1 MGRPRLPRSAIYKVH
16 SNIPVLVKDDKVIV
30 DNEIKVEI
38 FNKYFCS
45 VYNLDDGNP
54 PPIRREFTHTIFLDD
69 MLFSDD
75 IVFEHL
81 RKLKNSTSVGPD
93 GFPSILF
100 KSLAFELAYPLSL
113 IFNLSLQSCQLPK
126 IWKLANIVPIHKNK
140 SLSDYRN
147 YRPISLTCVPCKVM
161 EGIVKDKITRFVVQN
176 EILTDKQHGFRSKRS
191 TISQLILAL
200 NEWVTDLDKNN
211 CIDVAYLDFSK
222 AFDTVSHSKLLCILE
237 RMNIKGNIH
246 GWIKSFLSDRFQQVK
261 IENALS
267 SQMPVISGVPQGSVL
282 GPLLYILY
290 INDLPNVIQ
299 HSSIYIFADDT
310 KLSFSFPRNL
320 PSYCNL
326 EADLLSISKWANE
339 MQLTL
344 ALNKCSILHLGNSNP
359 QNDYVIDGLCLKKSN
374 LTKDLGVTV
383 DSKLNFSSHIV
394 DIVKKSAIRMNC
406 LFRAFETDDV
416 DFLMKMFNVFI
427 RPKLEYASVVFSPHF
442 KKDSQLIES
451 IQRQFTRRIPCVKRK
466 NLSYQDRLNYLAQE
480 SLELRRRKADLIMVY
495 KIIHGLIDIDFNQ
508 LFCFNSSSNRSMY
521 NVYLLVLIHLRV
533 GFHNTEL

>member
-1 MGRPRLPRSAIYKVH
+1 M
-16 SNIPVLVKDDKVIV
+16 
-30 DNEIKVEI
+30 
-38 FNKYFCS
+38 
-45 VYNLDDGNP
+45 
-54 PPIRREFTHTIFLDD
+54 
-69 MLFSDD
+69 
-75 IVFEHL
+75 
-81 RKLKNSTSVGPD
+81 
-93 GFPSILF
+93 
-100 KSLAFELAYPLSL
+100 
-113 IFNLSLQSCQLPK
+113 
-126 IWKLANIVPIHKNK
+126 
-140 SLSDYRN
+140 
-147 YRPISLTCVPCKVM
+147 
-161 EGIVKDKITRFVVQN
+161 
-176 EILTDKQHGFRSKRS
+176 
-191 TISQLILAL
+191 
-200 NEWVTDLDKNN
+200 DKNN
-211 CIDVAYLDFSK
+211 CVDVAYLDFSK

-359 QNDYVIDGLCLKKSN
+359 QYDYVIDDLCLKKSN
-374 LTKDLGVTV
+374 LIKDLGVTV
-383 DSKLNFSSHIV
+383 DSKLNFSYHIV
-394 DIVKKSAIRMNC
+394 DIVKKAAIRMKC

-416 DFLMKMFNVFI
+416 DFLVKMFNVFI
-427 RPKLEYASVVFSPHF
+427 RPKLEYASVVFNPHF
-442 KKDSQLIES
+442 KKDSKLIES

-466 NLSYQDRLNYLAQE
+466 NLSHQDRLNYLAQE

-495 KIIHGLIDIDFNQ
+495 KIIYGLIDIDFNQ
-508 LFCFNSSSNRSMY
+508 LFCFNSSSNRS
-521 NVYLLVLIHLRV
+521 NGLKLFLPRTRL
-533 GFHNTEL
+533 NL